1 MITSTKRVIF
11 KHDPYTDEY
20 ISTKVSVWNPTVA
33 NLTLMALGS
42 SAPEILL
49 NVIETVQ
56 TLGSKPGELGPS
68 TIVGSASFNFL
79 IISGIS
85 IYAVNEGNDT
95 RDDEERIQ
103 AGTPKGVKK
112 VADTGVFAITTIWS
126 IIAYVWLYVVLLD
139 GIVKEWEAYLTL
151 GFFFFLIIMAYIAD
165 KIRSKTIQD
174 REDKKYG
181 LNDGAVTAHSP
192 ANFNDVRTMNAIDF
206 YNKLL
211 PIEAGKPAKKED
223 EAVTNEMKMFLQV
236 EFGTTKV
243 SEVPKE
249 KLKELLEGPALIERI
264 NHRKAVGVSYK
275 KEAIQKY
282 QVLRRENKS
291 ANLLADHQKN
301 PLFGFSCLHYSVSE
315 AAGALRI
322 KILNKT
328 KAAGKV
334 GVRTVDGEAK
344 KDEDYIPIDQVVN
357 FKSGQAEAEVKVKI
371 LDDDEWEPDEDFYV
385 ELYDDES
392 KKLPGDDTRTR
403 VTILDDDKPGVLVFE
418 EKKSLRHPANVREC
432 VVVVNRI
439 QGTDGAIS
447 VKYKTVQMD
456 NTAQTATPGVDYE
469 PREGILNFAHQE
481 SSKQIVIPIL
491 AHPDAPDD
499 EIRDEI
505 FGVKLYDPL
514 PAAVKVSRKDVCVI
528 EICKDA
534 EQKAQDEALNQLLEK
549 IQREE
554 EITWGQQFKQACML
568 HDSRAED
575 GTIERVSGL
584 DAVIQFFS
592 IGWGVLFA
600 CCPPPHWGG
609 GVPCFLAA
617 ISFVGGLTAIVGEIA
632 GVMGCVM
639 GLKPGVTAI
648 TFVAIGTSL
657 PDTFASMKAAR
668 ESNDADAAVGNITGS
683 NSVNVFLG
691 LGLPWTIA
699 VIYSKNNNE
708 EYKVP
713 AKGLDLSVV
722 LFLSCCLVGIG
733 ILIFRRCTV
742 KGELGG
748 SHTGRVVSACVFFSL
763 WLFYIV
769 MSTLGQYGFISISSE
784 EDTA

>member
-1 MITSTKRVIF
+1 
-11 KHDPYTDEY
+11 
-20 ISTKVSVWNPTVA
+20 
-33 NLTLMALGS
+33 MALGS

-56 TLGSKPGELGPS
+56 TLGDKPGELGPS

-85 IYAVNEGNDT
+85 ILAVHDGNDERSQEE
-95 RDDEERIQ
+95 RDD

-112 VADTGVFAITTIWS
+112 VADTGVFAITTCWS
-126 IIAYVWLYVVLLD
+126 IIAYIWLYVVLLD

-151 GFFFFLIIMAYIAD
+151 GFFFLLIIMAYIAD

-174 REDKKYG
+174 RENKKYG
-181 LNDGAVTAHSP
+181 LDKLQEDGGDGATSNSHA
-192 ANFNDVRTMNAIDF
+192 ANFNDVKEFKAIDF
-206 YNKLL
+206 YNRLL
-211 PIEAGKPAKKED
+211 PIEAGKTEVKKED
-223 EAVTNEMKMFLQV
+223 EAITNEMKMFLQV

-243 SEVPKE
+243 SEVPKDQ
-249 KLKELLEGPALIERI
+249 LKEKLEGPALIDRI
-264 NHRKAVGVSYK
+264 GYRKAVGLSYK
-275 KEAIQKY
+275 KEAIQKGTI
-282 QVLRRENKS
+282 LRRENKS

-328 KAAGKV
+328 KQAGKV
-334 GVRTVDGEAK
+334 GVRTIDGEAK
-344 KDEDYIPIDQVVN
+344 GNDDYIPIDQIVN

-392 KKLPGDDTRTR
+392 KRLPGDDTRTR

-418 EKKSLRHPANVREC
+418 EKKSLRHPSNVREC

-456 NTAQTATPGVDYE
+456 NTSQTATPGVDYE
-469 PREGILNFAHQE
+469 PKEGILNFAHQE

-491 AHPDAPDD
+491 PHPDAPED
-499 EIRDEI
+499 EVRDEI
-505 FGVKLYDPL
+505 FGVKLYDPQ

-534 EQKAQDEALNQLLEK
+534 VQKAQDEALTQLLEK

-554 EITWGQQFKQACML
+554 DITWGQQFKRACML

-575 GTIERVSGL
+575 GTIERVSGIE
-584 DAVIQFFS
+584 AVLHFFS
-592 IGWGVLFA
+592 IGWSVLFA

-609 GVPCFLAA
+609 GVPCFIAA
-617 ISFVGGLTAIVGEIA
+617 ICFIGGLTAIVGEIA

-699 VIYSKNNNE
+699 VIYSKQNDE

-722 LFLSCCLVGIG
+722 LFLCCCLVGIA
-733 ILIFRRCTV
+733 ILIVRRCVV

-748 SHTGRVVSACVFFSL
+748 SRTGRIASAAVFFSL
-763 WLFYIV
+763 WLIYITF
-769 MSTLGQYGFISISSE
+769 STLGQYGFIEISSE
-784 EDTA
+784 E